1 MEGLIKKTQA
11 SRSATRLDLHVV
23 GHVGEHEVVGGARV
37 DAVVLGTD
45 RFKFALEVF
54 IGHRAGVLEFSQTL
68 VGEEIEVTIG
78 DEGFEVTATVIGD
91 TVFGVREPAEEI
103 LRTVV
108 EGIIDEV
115 MTVTEIGFS
124 FAIGED
130 FSFTVEN
137 LAHKNVT
144 RLSKLS
150 YYRPS
155 ISSTLGFGTHSRTIG
170 VRYFLAVDVE
180 EKGATFVRPEVKPR
194 MFAASVKRRE
204 FVRAHSSRGF
214 GCRRGRQR

>member
-11 SRSATRLDLHVV
+11 SRSATRLDFHMV
-23 GHVGEHEVVGGARV
+23 GHVGEHEVVGGAGV
-37 DAVVLGTD
+37 AVVVLGTD

-78 DEGFEVTATVIGD
+78 DEGFEGTATVIGF
-91 TVFGVREPAEEI
+91 VVLRVREPAEEV

-108 EGIIDEV
+108 ERIIDEV

-124 FAIGED
+124 FAIDED

-137 LAHKNVT
+137 LAHKDVAGLVT
-144 RLSKLS
+144 F
-150 YYRPS
+150 P
-155 ISSTLGFGTHSRTIG
+155 TI
-170 VRYFLAVDVE
+170 
-180 EKGATFVRPEVKPR
+180 
-194 MFAASVKRRE
+194 
-204 FVRAHSSRGF
+204 
-214 GCRRGRQR
+214 C